1 MCSSAVHRIE
11 HGDGLQAR
19 PRLCCEL
26 AAGSAP
32 TGPFTAV
39 GLLRVSVQK
48 TDPHSHRRDRRC
60 AAHSDPAG
68 RKVIDISCKSTIVA
82 VMPKAVQFDSY
93 GGVGVLEVRDVP
105 RPVPEAGEVLVEV
118 RAAGINPSE
127 AVIRSGALAEQFP
140 ATFPSGQGSDLAGVV
155 AELGSGVSDFAV
167 GDEVIGFSMRRSS
180 HAEYVTVPAN
190 QLTAKPSEVSWE
202 VAGSLFVAGATAYA
216 AVRAVRLEPGETVAI
231 AGAAGGVGS
240 IAVQLA
246 RRAGATVLGIAG
258 PSNDA
263 WLADHGAVPVN
274 YGDDLPARLRA
285 AAPSGHIDPLVDFFG
300 GGYVAMAVE
309 DLKVPRDRVDTI
321 TDFAA
326 VERFGVLS
334 VGGADAATAAVVA
347 ELADL
352 VARGELEVPI
362 AAVFALDDVRDAFRE
377 VELRHTRGK
386 LVLRP

>member
-1 MCSSAVHRIE
+1 M
-11 HGDGLQAR
+11 
-19 PRLCCEL
+19 
-26 AAGSAP
+26 
-32 TGPFTAV
+32 T
-39 GLLRVSVQK
+39 
-48 TDPHSHRRDRRC
+48 
-60 AAHSDPAG
+60 
-68 RKVIDISCKSTIVA
+68 
-82 VMPKAVQFDSY
+82 KAVQFDSY
-93 GGVGVLEVRDVP
+93 GGIDVLEVRDVP
-105 RPVPEAGEVLVEV
+105 RPVPVAGEVLVEV

-127 AVIRSGALAEQFP
+127 AVIRSGALHDRWP

-155 AELGSGVSDFAV
+155 AELGSGVGGFAV
-167 GDEVIGFSMRRSS
+167 GDEVIGFSNLRSS

-190 QLTAKPSEVSWE
+190 QLTMRPAVVPWE
-202 VAGSLFVAGATAYA
+202 VAGSLFVAGVTAYA
-216 AVRAVRLEPGETVAI
+216 AVRAVRLVPGNTVAI

-263 WLADHGAVPVN
+263 WLAEHGAVPVN
-274 YGDDLPARLRA
+274 YGADLPARLRA
-285 AAPSGHIDPLVDFFG
+285 AAPSGHIDALLDFFG

-309 DLKVPRDRVDTI
+309 DLRVPRDRVDTI

-326 VERFGVLS
+326 VQRYGVLS
-334 VGGADAATAAVVA
+334 AGGADAATAAVVA

-362 AAVFALDDVRDAFRE
+362 ARVFAIDEVRDAFRE

>member
-1 MCSSAVHRIE
+1 MA
-11 HGDGLQAR
+11 
-19 PRLCCEL
+19 
-26 AAGSAP
+26 
-32 TGPFTAV
+32 
-39 GLLRVSVQK
+39 
-48 TDPHSHRRDRRC
+48 
-60 AAHSDPAG
+60 
-68 RKVIDISCKSTIVA
+68 
-82 VMPKAVQFDSY
+82 KAVQFDSY
-93 GGVGVLEVRDVP
+93 GGIDVLEVRDVP
-105 RPVPEAGEVLVEV
+105 QPVPGADEVLIEV
-118 RAAGINPSE
+118 RAAGINISE
-127 AVIRSGALAEQFP
+127 AAIRAGAVRDLFP

-155 AELGSGVSDFAV
+155 AELGSGVDGFAV
-167 GDEVIGFSMRRSS
+167 GNEVIGFSDLRSS
-180 HAEYVTVPAN
+180 HAEYVAVPAT
-190 QLTAKPSEVSWE
+190 QLTPKPAAVPWE
-202 VAGSLFVAGATAYA
+202 VAGALYVAGCTAYA
-216 AVRAVRLEPGETVAI
+216 AVRAVRLVPGDTVAI

-258 PSNDA
+258 ASNDA

-285 AAPSGHIDPLVDFFG
+285 AARTGRVDALLDFFG

-309 DLKVPRDRVDTI
+309 DLRVPHDRVDTI

-334 VGGADAATAAVVA
+334 AGGADAATAAVLA

-362 AAVFALDDVRDAFRE
+362 TGVFALDDVRDAYRE
-377 VELRHTRGK
+377 LEKRHTRGK

>member
-1 MCSSAVHRIE
+1 
-11 HGDGLQAR
+11 
-19 PRLCCEL
+19 
-26 AAGSAP
+26 
-32 TGPFTAV
+32 
-39 GLLRVSVQK
+39 
-48 TDPHSHRRDRRC
+48 
-60 AAHSDPAG
+60 
-68 RKVIDISCKSTIVA
+68 
-82 VMPKAVQFDSY
+82 MPKAVQFDSY
-93 GGVGVLEVRDVP
+93 GGVDVLEVRDVP
-105 RPVPEAGEVLVEV
+105 RPVPAAGEVLVEV

-127 AVIRSGALAEQFP
+127 AVIRSGGLHDRWP

-155 AELGSGVSDFAV
+155 AELGSGVSGFAV
-167 GDEVIGFSMRRSS
+167 GDDVIGFSNLTIEDAVRNARSS
-180 HAEYVTVPAN
+180 HAEYATVPAD
-190 QLTAKPSEVSWE
+190 QLTPKPAAVPWE
-202 VAGSLFVAGATAYA
+202 VAGSLYMAGTTAYA
-216 AVRAVRLEPGETVAI
+216 AVRAVRLVPGETVAI

-263 WLADHGAVPVN
+263 WLADHVAIPVN

-285 AAPSGHIDPLVDFFG
+285 AAPSGHIDALLDFFG

-321 TDFAA
+321 ADFAA

-334 VGGADAATAAVVA
+334 AGGADAATAAVVA

-362 AAVFALDDVRDAFRE
+362 AGVFALDDVRDAYQ
-377 VELRHTRGK
+377 ELEKRHTRGK
-386 LVLRP
+386 VVLRP